1 MNQRQDHHPN
11 DKPSPDEGLAVVLA
25 RYLAAADGGDRPDRQ
40 AWIERHPELAAGLTE
55 FFAAHDEVDRVAAP
69 LREALSTTL
78 FAADSGASTLGF
90 NKRTGERS
98 APPKSFGDYEIIGEI
113 ARGGMG
119 VVYKARQVSLNRPVA
134 VKMILAGQLAS
145 PDDVRRFRAEAEAAA
160 HLRHP
165 NIVAIHEV
173 DEHDGQHYFSMD
185 YVEGRS
191 LSQMVREHPLTA
203 EQAARYVKIVAEAIH
218 YAHQHGIL
226 HRDLK
231 PSNVLID
238 ESDRPRITDFGLA
251 KRLGSDP
258 DATISGAIVGTPSY
272 MSPEQAL
279 GRVAVG
285 PATDVYSLGAM
296 LYDLLCARPPF
307 QADSA
312 LETLRQV
319 RDCEPASPRILN
331 PHVPRDLETICLKC
345 LAKEVSRR
353 YASAADVA
361 AELGRFLAGDPIHA
375 RPIGTLGRVALWA
388 RRHPLA
394 AGVMV
399 TTAVL
404 LLVVSAGTLSVA
416 RELERQLRL
425 EVIESNKYAAR
436 NVANTLRGQLT
447 HWGDAVT
454 EVAGDDDLIDALV
467 RGASTDDLQKF
478 ITARHR
484 DYASVEGGLVKPG
497 DPPVFTN
504 WFILDPRGMALARSP
519 VLAGFLGKDYSFRD
533 YFRGAV
539 HAKTGEIHVSH
550 VYLSENDRLYKFA
563 LSSPIRGAQE
573 DAPLLGVLVATV
585 ATDSSFGLPYLHD
598 QRRKAAL
605 VGPLDPVR
613 AEAASHTGASPE
625 VILVHPA
632 YTLPGTRAVAVENVR
647 LRGVQALI
655 VDGRL
660 RYPAGEQAVD
670 GDEAFWDPVY
680 GDRWLAAF
688 APVPDSQFVVV
699 VEQRYDDAIRLQG
712 SLARQLLLWAGVALT
727 LGVVLLGASIGY
739 ALHDVVKRR

>member
-1 MNQRQDHHPN
+1 MKQQQDQREG
-11 DKPSPDEGLAVVLA
+11 PSTDEHLAVVLA
-25 RYLAAADGGDRPDRQ
+25 DYLKAADGGHPPDRQ
-40 AWIERHPELAAGLTE
+40 AWIERHPDVAVGLTE
-55 FFAAHDEVDRVAAP
+55 FFAAHDEVDRLAAP

-78 FAADSGASTLGF
+78 LAADGGVSTLGF
-90 NKRTGERS
+90 DDGTARQPS
-98 APPKSFGDYEIIGEI
+98 APAKSFGDYEIIGEI

-119 VVYKARQVSLNRPVA
+119 VVYQARQVSLNRLVA

-145 PDDVRRFRAEAEAAA
+145 SDDVRRFRAEAEAAA

-185 YVEGRS
+185 YVQGRS
-191 LSQMVREHPLTA
+191 LSQMVREHPLA
-203 EQAARYVKIVAEAIH
+203 PEQAARYVKTVAEAIH
-218 YAHQHGIL
+218 YAHEHGIL

-238 ESDRPRITDFGLA
+238 ESDQPRITDFGLA
-251 KRLGSDP
+251 KQLGSDP

-331 PHVPRDLETICLKC
+331 PHVPRDLETVCLKC
-345 LAKEVSRR
+345 LAKETNRR
-353 YASAADVA
+353 YASAAEVA
-361 AELGRFLAGDPIHA
+361 AELGRFLAGDPILA
-375 RPIGTLGRVALWA
+375 RPIGTAGRVARWA

-394 AGVMV
+394 AGVML
-399 TTAVL
+399 TTAAL
-404 LLVVSAGTLSVA
+404 LMVVSAGTLSVA
-416 RELERQLRL
+416 RELERQLRQ
-425 EVIESNKYAAR
+425 EVLESNKYAAR

-447 HWGDAVT
+447 HWGDAVA
-454 EVAGDDDLIDALV
+454 EVARDEDLIAALE
-467 RGASTDDLQKF
+467 RGASTDELQKF
-478 ITARHR
+478 IVARHK
-484 DYASVEGGLVKPG
+484 DYAGVEGGLVKPG

-539 HAKTGEIHVSH
+539 HAKTGEVHVSH

-563 LSSPIRGAQE
+563 LSSPIRRDVQ

-585 ATDSSFGLPYLHD
+585 ATDSSFGLPHLHD

-613 AEAASHTGASPE
+613 GQLESQTAARSE

-632 YTLPGTRAVAVENVR
+632 YTLPGTRAVPVENVR
-647 LRGVQALI
+647 LRGVQAVI
-655 VDGRL
+655 IDGRL
-660 RYPAGEQAVD
+660 RYPAGEQAVE
-670 GDEAFWDPVY
+670 GDEAFWDPIY

-699 VEQRYDDAIRLQG
+699 VEQRYDDAVQLHG